1 MLIKRDFFLLIVRI
15 FKNMFN
21 LVKVDLYYFI
31 LNFFVF
37 KFKWI
42 FLKVKFKLIY
52 I

>member
-21 LVKVDLYYFI
+21 LVKVDLYYFMY
-31 LNFFVF
+31 LNLNG
-37 KFKWI
+37 